1 MTLLRRL
8 FVVALVLGTGG
19 SSAQASLI
27 NSGFENG
34 FNDWLVGG
42 HPYIVTQTG
51 GTGTRVRSDYAQY
64 FGWPGADVWFGGSPA
79 EGNRFAVIGSNGNE
93 SDGTLTSSL
102 WTAEQQFLSF
112 SHAGNDTRGVP
123 VSARSF
129 ARILDVNGTELTR
142 VVATSQNDSIWR
154 TFTFDLA
161 AAGLE
166 FGDQFRFSYTDGASW
181 SVIDNI
187 VESGPALASTA
198 TVPEP
203 TSLATFGL
211 VGIALLRRRRTEA

>member
-1 MTLLRRL
+1 M
-8 FVVALVLGTGG
+8 GG
-19 SSAQASLI
+19 LSAHASLV
-27 NSGFENG
+27 NPGFENG
-34 FNDWLVGG
+34 FNDWTVSG

-51 GTGTRVRSDYAQY
+51 GTGTRVRSDYVQY
-64 FGWPGADVWFGGSPA
+64 LGWAGADVWFGGSPA
-79 EGNRFAVIGSNGNE
+79 EGIRFAAIGSNGNE
-93 SDGTLTSSL
+93 SDGMLTSSL

-123 VSARSF
+123 VSGRSF
-129 ARILDVNGTELTR
+129 ARILDVNGVELTR
-142 VVATSQNDSIWR
+142 VVATGQNDSIWR
-154 TFTFDLA
+154 TFTLDLA
-161 AAGLE
+161 AAGLG

-187 VESGPALASTA
+187 FESGPALPSTA

-211 VGIALLRRRRTEA
+211 IGMAFLRRRRRENAPS